1 MLTDFRVVHL
11 IDPARNSFHL
21 CEHNAFAVFFFTS
34 PTIANVEPYH
44 LKNLLTFHQPQ
55 WLEMRECCKTM
66 EKNFSKECY
75 RNWAELCWMIWET
88 SSGSSLRT
96 VLESKKLCVLL
107 LAKDESILS
116 DNIIHNQWMLHR
128 YPTHNYTNHTIHFPT
143 DYVPNAIVEKLR
155 SRVSFQLNIA
165 EGNCVV
171 LGELYEN
178 LVFTHLTKK
187 NVLKYI
193 ILIEVNQI
201 ATRLLS
207 VISVIT
213 LTEIPFVAALNLTTN
228 TSNQQWT
235 PYTDQKK

>member
-1 MLTDFRVVHL
+1 M
-11 IDPARNSFHL
+11 
-21 CEHNAFAVFFFTS
+21 
-34 PTIANVEPYH
+34 
-44 LKNLLTFHQPQ
+44 
-55 WLEMRECCKTM
+55 
-66 EKNFSKECY
+66 
-75 RNWAELCWMIWET
+75 
-88 SSGSSLRT
+88 
-96 VLESKKLCVLL
+96 
-107 LAKDESILS
+107 
-116 DNIIHNQWMLHR
+116 
-128 YPTHNYTNHTIHFPT
+128 
-143 DYVPNAIVEKLR
+143 
-155 SRVSFQLNIA
+155 SFQLNIA

-171 LGELYEN
+171 LGELYAN

-193 ILIEVNQI
+193 ILIGEVNQI